1 MRGLFALT
9 FLTPDLFMLGYLIN
23 KEIGAA
29 LYNLVHTVTAP
40 ATVLAAGAFASQPTA
55 IALALIWGSA
65 HRL

>member
-40 ATVLAAGAFASQPTA
+40 ATVLAAGAFASPTH
-55 IALALIWGSA
+55 S
-65 HRL
+65 HRARTHMGQRT